1 MECGVGTVSLAAEID
16 VDQIAERARRL
27 RVDVIRALTEAKSG
41 HTGASLGLA
50 DIMAVLFFGGVM
62 RYDPKR
68 PDWEGRDRLVL
79 SCGHACP
86 ILYVALAHAGY
97 FPIEW
102 LGTLR
107 KLGTKLQGHPCRQD
121 TPGVET
127 AAGSLGQGVGVSVG
141 MAMALKMDGK
151 PNRVFCV
158 CSDGEHEEGS
168 SWEAAMAAAHYR
180 CDNLTWIL
188 DRNYLQIDGKTEEII
203 GLDPLAEKFA
213 AFNWHVI
220 PIDGHDVGA
229 IHSAIVQAMQN
240 AERPT
245 VIIARTIM
253 GKGVSIFEDDHRY
266 HGRPPKPDQAEI
278 AMRELGESE

>member
-1 MECGVGTVSLAAEID
+1 VSVAAKVD
-16 VDQIAERARRL
+16 VDQIREHARRM
-27 RVDVIRALTEAKSG
+27 RVDVIRALTKAKSG

-50 DIMAVLFFGGVM
+50 DVMAVLFFGGVM

-68 PDWEGRDRLVL
+68 PDAEERDRLVL

-97 FPIEW
+97 FPMEW
-102 LGTLR
+102 LDTLR
-107 KLGTKLQGHPCRQD
+107 TLGTKLQGHPCRQD

-141 MAMALKMDGK
+141 MAMGLKMDGK

-168 SWEAAMAAAHYR
+168 AWEAAMAAAHHEL
-180 CDNLTWIL
+180 DNLTWIL
-188 DRNYLQIDGKTEEII
+188 DRNYLQIDGKTEEIA
-203 GLDPLAEKFA
+203 GLDPLDRKFT

-220 PIDGHDVGA
+220 PIDGHDVQA
-229 IHSAIVQAMQN
+229 IHSAIVQAKQN
-240 AERPT
+240 QGRPT

-266 HGRPPKPDQAEI
+266 HGRPPKPEEAEI
-278 AMRELGESE
+278 ALRELGGIE

>member
-1 MECGVGTVSLAAEID
+1 MSVAAEIS
-16 VDQIAERARRL
+16 VDRIKEHARRL
-27 RVDVIRALTEAKSG
+27 RVDVIKALTQARSG

-50 DIMAVLFFGGVM
+50 DIMAVLFFGGVL

-68 PDWEGRDRLVL
+68 PDWEERDRLVL

-86 ILYVALAHAGY
+86 ILYVALAHAGF
-97 FPIEW
+97 FPMEW

-141 MAMALKMDGK
+141 MAMGLKLDGK
-151 PNRVFCV
+151 PNRVFAV
-158 CSDGEHEEGS
+158 ISDGECEEGS
-168 SWEAAMAAAHYR
+168 TWEAAMAAAHYG
-180 CDNLTWIL
+180 CDNLTWIC

-203 GLDPLAEKFA
+203 GLDPLYEKFA

-220 PIDGHDVGA
+220 RIDGHDAAA
-229 IHSAIVQAMQN
+229 IIAAIEEAKTTTG
-240 AERPT
+240 RPT
-245 VIIARTIM
+245 MIMARTIM
-253 GKGVSIFEDDHRY
+253 GKGVSMFEDDHRY
-266 HGRPPKPDQAEI
+266 HGRPPTPEQAEI
-278 AMRELGESE
+278 ALRELGEVA